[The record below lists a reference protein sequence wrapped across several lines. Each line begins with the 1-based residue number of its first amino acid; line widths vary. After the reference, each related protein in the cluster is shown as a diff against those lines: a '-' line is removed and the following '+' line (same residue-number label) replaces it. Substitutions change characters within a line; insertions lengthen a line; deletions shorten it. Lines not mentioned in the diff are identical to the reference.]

1 MIFRVAEEADIEQIQ
16 HLRHFV
22 NANISTDTDPES
34 DKDMASRISEK
45 GKGWICLVKGQLA
58 GFAIVD
64 LKEKYVWALSVHPE
78 YTENEIEKKLHRLMA
93 SWYFEKT
100 KDKLTLRITP
110 DTLTEQFYEL
120 QGWSPAVNCD
130 TSEISME
137 LNYSDWQKGAFFNRD
152 NYSVSR

>member
-16 HLRHFV
+16 QLIHFV
-22 NANISTDTDPES
+22 NGNIFTDTNPVS
-34 DKDMASRISEK
+34 VKDMASRISEK

-78 YTENEIEKKLHRLMA
+78 YTENEIEKKLHRLMV

-110 DTLTEQFYEL
+110 DMLTEKFYEL
-120 QGWSPAVNCD
+120 QGWTYAENCNAG
-130 TSEISME
+130 EVRME
-137 LNYSDWQKGAFFNRD
+137 LNYADWQKRAFFNRD
-152 NYSVSR
+152 NYSVS